1 MIPPRRKPGV
11 RDTRLQN
18 SRRSNR
24 AEPTG
29 ELALSQAEAARAAV
43 VRLRRICAELDQLEL
58 PTGPVGCALLDALEL
73 ANQIHNEVR
82 AKAREALLEEPG
94 LIPHWSAQE
103 SAPARELSRDAVVV
117 FERLHATDPT
127 LTARLLLQASAP
139 TLSGL
144 LKLQYVLHPGTPR
157 PEVEAK
163 VERLLEGLLKLREP
177 VVRYSA

>member
-73 ANQIHNEVR
+73 ANQIHDEVR

-103 SAPARELSRDAVVV
+103 SAPSTRA
-117 FERLHATDPT
+117 FP
-127 LTARLLLQASAP
+127 
-139 TLSGL
+139 
-144 LKLQYVLHPGTPR
+144 
-157 PEVEAK
+157 
-163 VERLLEGLLKLREP
+163 
-177 VVRYSA
+177 